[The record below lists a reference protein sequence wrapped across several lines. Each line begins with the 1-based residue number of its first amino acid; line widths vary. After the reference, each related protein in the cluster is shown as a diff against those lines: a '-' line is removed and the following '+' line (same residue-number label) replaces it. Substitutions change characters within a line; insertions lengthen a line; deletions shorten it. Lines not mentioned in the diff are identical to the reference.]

1 MTTMASKV
9 PFISTDGIPG
19 TQAGAGSCKTIAIAS
34 EEMPL
39 KCSKVYPAEPLCVG
53 VLTII
58 DRNGTSSLKKKTYG
72 DVTIIYSDWMGTH

>member
-19 TQAGAGSCKTIAIAS
+19 TQAGAGSCKTIAI
-34 EEMPL
+34 
-39 KCSKVYPAEPLCVG
+39 G

-58 DRNGTSSLKKKTYG
+58 DRNATSSKKNIWG
-72 DVTIIYSDWMGTH
+72 RNHHL